1 MRYGIVTLGW
11 PASDGTPLPLR
22 SLEASSDQFRHPKRR
37 FSDSKIC
44 NGAKAVAEQRELPGF
59 PRKRLVKLVRS
70 ILWCYGIRPKG
81 EAWTATWRW
90 ASAIADSYYHR
101 SWPLASEIASQYV
114 LLLLGQIQSGHG
126 LKLPHRANVMP
137 DSVKRLLPALPVPI
151 PSQGKAKPKRIEQK

>member
-1 MRYGIVTLGW
+1 M
-11 PASDGTPLPLR
+11 
-22 SLEASSDQFRHPKRR
+22 
-37 FSDSKIC
+37 
-44 NGAKAVAEQRELPGF
+44 AEQRDLPGI
-59 PRKRLVKLVRS
+59 PKKRLVKLVRS
-70 ILWCYGIRPKG
+70 ILWSYGIRPKG

-137 DSVKRLLPALPVPI
+137 DSVKRLLPASPVAFPDKTT
-151 PSQGKAKPKRIEQK
+151 SKPKRIEQK